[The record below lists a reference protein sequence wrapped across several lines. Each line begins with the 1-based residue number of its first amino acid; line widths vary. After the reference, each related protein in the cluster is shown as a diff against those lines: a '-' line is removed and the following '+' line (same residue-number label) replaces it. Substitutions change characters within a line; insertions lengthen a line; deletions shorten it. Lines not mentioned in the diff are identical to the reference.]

1 MKRVKFFVT
10 TIILFAAVTVN
21 AESFGLEAGY
31 GNSSTFVG
39 EGDTL
44 NTLNGFHI
52 GPTAELQIQGPLSLQ
67 YGLFYNFLTSSK
79 TYENSL
85 VDTKISTTFHSID
98 IPVRLAFTV
107 PAGNNVGVFIFGGP
121 SFNIGI
127 SKKSTGKVISGL
139 GTLEIPTIDY
149 YKTDDE
155 GNSMQSRFD
164 IQMGVGA
171 AIKVNG
177 VQLRVGYDWGLLD
190 TNNSENY
197 TLTRDEFKA
206 SIGFDL

>member
-1 MKRVKFFVT
+1 MKKVKIFVT
-10 TIILFAAVTVN
+10 TAILFTAFSLN
-21 AESFGLEAGY
+21 AQTFGLEAGY

-44 NTLNGFHI
+44 NTLNGFHV

-79 TYENSL
+79 TYESSL
-85 VDTKISTTFHSID
+85 VDTKISTQFHSID
-98 IPVRLAFTV
+98 IPVRLAFTI
-107 PAGNNVGVFIFGGP
+107 PAGDKFGVFIFGGP

-127 SKKSTGKVISGL
+127 SKKSTGKVTSGL
-139 GTLEIPTIDY
+139 GTLETTIDY

-155 GNSMQSRFD
+155 GNSRQSRFD

-171 AIKVNG
+171 GIKVNG